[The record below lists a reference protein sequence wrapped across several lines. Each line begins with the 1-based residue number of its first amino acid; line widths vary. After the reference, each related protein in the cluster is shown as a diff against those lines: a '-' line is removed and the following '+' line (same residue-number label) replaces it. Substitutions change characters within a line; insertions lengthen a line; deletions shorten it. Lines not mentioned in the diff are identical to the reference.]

1 MKAVLIR
8 ISTQEIIRKN
18 VLYPSLVI
26 EPIQSLGVG
35 LKWLLVNRLERPV
48 FDSAIEKLVKVEEIT
63 TEAHPDY
70 SELDQFKI
78 YFNVVALSQ
87 EEIDEALKN
96 EEEKQ
101 SVNKNQLH
109 LQKGEELFKRCYSK
123 IWRRKHRNGN
133 ANNKLTRKEARDLME
148 WFQPTYLWLQT
159 GNFHQAK
166 KEITNNGLA
175 QDIASANVVGMTNT
189 YEWFLNEIVDYFSS
203 NYDL

>member
-8 ISTQEIIRKN
+8 ISTQEILRYKVN
-18 VLYPSLVI
+18 YPQVEI
-26 EPIQSLGVG
+26 APIQSLEVD

-63 TEAHPDY
+63 TESHPDY

-87 EEIDEALKN
+87 EEIDAALEN
-96 EEEKQ
+96 EEQQQ
-101 SVNKNQLH
+101 SVNQNQLH
-109 LQKGEELFKRCYSK
+109 LQKGEELFKRCYGK
-123 IWRRKHRNGN
+123 IWRRKHRNQN
-133 ANNKLTRKEARDLME
+133 ANNKLTQREARDLME

-166 KEITNNGLA
+166 KAINNNGLVA
-175 QDIASANVVGMTNT
+175 GITTANVVGMTNT
-189 YEWFLNEIVDYFSS
+189 YEWFRDEIVNYFNA